1 VNRISERVNTPIST
15 VELERR
21 WAAVRAAMELRGID
35 VLVAQGNNDHM
46 GGYVRWLCDLP
57 ATNGYPL
64 TVVFPRAEAMTVVM
78 HGPIG
83 GDREL
88 PPEGD
93 GVLRGVGRVLTTAS
107 FASAPYTREYDA
119 ELAARG
125 LEPYARAT
133 IGLVGT
139 HQISFATVEHLRRRF
154 PDAIYVE
161 ASDLVDD
168 IKALKSDEEKE
179 LIRATAAIQDVAM
192 EAALGAVEPG
202 RRDSEIAAIAR
213 AACEQLGSEQGVYL
227 CASSPPGEPA
237 PIAPAHLQHRIM
249 REGDVFALL
258 VECNGPGGMFTE
270 LGRSCVVGG
279 PAPPQLAEE
288 LAFAVEAQ
296 RFCVDLLRPGAPAA
310 EVFAEYNAFLGRN
323 GRPEE
328 DRIHC
333 HGQGYDMVERP
344 LLRFDETMVVH
355 EDHNITC
362 HPTYV
367 RGGFLCWVCD
377 NFLAGRDGRFE
388 RIHRFPQEI
397 VAR

>member
-64 TVVFPRAEAMTVVM
+64 TVVFPREDPMTVVM

-83 GDREL
+83 AEREL
-88 PPEGD
+88 PAEGD

-119 ELAARG
+119 ELAARA
-125 LEPYARAT
+125 LEGFARAT

-154 PDAIYVE
+154 PDATYVE

-192 EAALGAVEPG
+192 EAALAAVEPG

-213 AACEQLGSEQGVYL
+213 HACEQLGSEQGVYL

-237 PIAPAHLQHRIM
+237 PIASAHLQHRII
-249 REGDVFALL
+249 REGDVVALL
-258 VECNGPGGMFTE
+258 VESSGPGGMFTE
-270 LGRSCVVGG
+270 LGRSCVVGQ
-279 PAPPQLAEE
+279 APQQLVEE
-288 LAFAVEAQ
+288 FAFAVEAQ
-296 RFCVDLLRPGAPAA
+296 RFCVDLLRTGAGAS
-310 EVFAEYNAFLGRN
+310 EVFAEYNAFLRRN
-323 GRPEE
+323 DRPEE
-328 DRIHC
+328 DRLHS

-344 LLRFDETMVVH
+344 LVRFDETMVLH
-355 EDHNITC
+355 EDHSITC

-377 NFLAGRDGRFE
+377 NFLAVADGRFE
-388 RIHRFPQEI
+388 RIHRFPQTI

>member
-35 VLVAQGNNDHM
+35 VLVAQANNDHM
-46 GGYVRWLCDLP
+46 GGSVRWLCDLP

-64 TVVFPRAEAMTVVM
+64 TVVFPREDAMTVVM
-78 HGPIG
+78 HGPLG
-83 GDREL
+83 GDRT
-88 PPEGD
+88 PGPEGD

-107 FASAPYTREYDA
+107 FASASYTREYDA
-119 ELAARG
+119 ELAARA
-125 LEPYARAT
+125 LEDYARAT

-154 PDAIYVE
+154 PDATYVE
-161 ASDLVDD
+161 ASELVDD

-192 EAALGAVEPG
+192 EAALAAVEPG

-213 AACEQLGSEQGVYL
+213 HACEQLGSEQGVYL

-237 PIAPAHLQHRIM
+237 PIAPAHLQHRII
-249 REGDVFALL
+249 REGDIVALL
-258 VECNGPGGMFTE
+258 IESNGPGGMFTE
-270 LGRSCVVGG
+270 LGRSCVVGA
-279 PAPPQLAEE
+279 PPPPQLVED

-296 RFCVDLLRPGAPAA
+296 RFCVDLLKPGAPASD
-310 EVFAEYNAFLGRN
+310 VFAEYNGFLRRN

-328 DRIHC
+328 DRIHA

-344 LLRFDETMVVH
+344 LIRADETMVVH

-362 HPTYV
+362 HPTWV
-367 RGGFLCWVCD
+367 REGFLCWVCD
-377 NFLAGRDGRFE
+377 NFLAGPDGRFE
-388 RIHRFPQEI
+388 RIHRFPQHV

>member
-1 VNRISERVNTPIST
+1 VNRISERLNTPIST

-64 TVVFPRAEAMTVVM
+64 TVVFPREDAMTVVM
-78 HGPIG
+78 PGPLG
-83 GDREL
+83 GDREV
-88 PPEGD
+88 PAEGD

-107 FASAPYTREYDA
+107 FASAAYTREYDA
-119 ELAARG
+119 ELAARA
-125 LEPYARAT
+125 LDPYARAT

-154 PDAIYVE
+154 PDATYVE
-161 ASDLVDD
+161 ASELVDD

-192 EAALGAVEPG
+192 EAALAAVEPG

-213 AACEQLGSEQGVYL
+213 HACEQLGSEQGVYL

-237 PIAPAHLQHRIM
+237 PIAPAHLQHRII
-249 REGDVFALL
+249 REGDVVALL
-258 VECNGPGGMFTE
+258 IESNGPGGMFTE
-270 LGRSCVVGG
+270 LGRSCVAG

-296 RFCVDLLRPGAPAA
+296 RFCVDLLRPGVPAS
-310 EVFAEYNAFLGRN
+310 EVFAEYNAFLARN

-328 DRIHC
+328 DRVHA

-344 LLRFDETMVVH
+344 LIRSDETMVVH
-355 EDHNITC
+355 EDHNVTC

-377 NFLAGRDGRFE
+377 NFLAGADGRFE
-388 RIHRFPQEI
+388 RIHRFPQQI

>member
-57 ATNGYPL
+57 ATNGYPV
-64 TVVFPRAEAMTVVM
+64 TVVFPREAAMTVVM

-107 FASAPYTREYDA
+107 FASAPYTRRYDA

-133 IGLVGT
+133 IGLVGM

-154 PDAIYVE
+154 PDATYVE

-192 EAALGAVEPG
+192 EAALAAVEPG

-213 AACEQLGSEQGVYL
+213 HACEELGSEQGVYL
-227 CASSPPGEPA
+227 CASSPPGDPA
-237 PIAPAHLQHRIM
+237 PIAPAHLQHRII
-249 REGDVFALL
+249 RAGDVFALL
-258 VECNGPGGMFTE
+258 IASNGPGGMFAE
-270 LGRSCVVGG
+270 LGRSCVVG
-279 PAPPQLAEE
+279 PAPQQLAEE
-288 LAFAVEAQ
+288 FAFAVEAQ
-296 RFCVDLLRPGAPAA
+296 RFGVDLLRPGVPASQ
-310 EVFAEYNAFLGRN
+310 VFAEYNDFLRGN
-323 GRPEE
+323 GRAQEE
-328 DRIHC
+328 RLHS

-344 LLRFDETMVVH
+344 LVRSDETMVVH
-355 EDHNITC
+355 EDHSISC

-367 RGGFLCWVCD
+367 GGGFLCWVCD
-377 NFLAGRDGRFE
+377 SFLAVDGRFE
-388 RIHRFPQEI
+388 RIHRFPQRI
-397 VAR
+397 VER

>member
-1 VNRISERVNTPIST
+1 VNRISERLNTPIST

-64 TVVFPRAEAMTVVM
+64 TVVFPREDAMTVVM
-78 HGPIG
+78 HGPLG
-83 GDREL
+83 GDREV
-88 PPEGD
+88 PAEGD

-107 FASAPYTREYDA
+107 FASAAYTREYDA
-119 ELAARG
+119 ELAARA
-125 LEPYARAT
+125 LDPYARAT

-154 PDAIYVE
+154 PDATYVE
-161 ASDLVDD
+161 ASELVDD

-192 EAALGAVEPG
+192 EAALAAVEPG

-213 AACEQLGSEQGVYL
+213 HACEQLGSEQGVYL

-237 PIAPAHLQHRIM
+237 PIAPAHLQHRII
-249 REGDVFALL
+249 REGDVVALL
-258 VECNGPGGMFTE
+258 IESNGPGGMFTE
-270 LGRSCVVGG
+270 LGRSCVAG

-288 LAFAVEAQ
+288 LACAVEAQ
-296 RFCVDLLRPGAPAA
+296 RFCVDLLRPGVPAS
-310 EVFAEYNAFLGRN
+310 EVFAEYNAFLARN

-328 DRIHC
+328 DRVHA

-344 LLRFDETMVVH
+344 LIRSDETMVVH
-355 EDHNITC
+355 EDHNVTC

-377 NFLAGRDGRFE
+377 NFLAGADGRFE
-388 RIHRFPQEI
+388 RIHRFPQQI

>member
-57 ATNGYPL
+57 ATSGYPL
-64 TVVFPRAEAMTVVM
+64 TVVFPRDEAMTVVM

-88 PPEGD
+88 PPDGD

-107 FASAPYTREYDA
+107 FASAPYTRDYDA

-154 PDAIYVE
+154 PDATYVE

-192 EAALGAVEPG
+192 EAALAAVEPG

-213 AACEQLGSEQGVYL
+213 HACEELGSEQGVYL

-237 PIAPAHLQHRIM
+237 APAPAHLQHRII
-249 REGDVFALL
+249 REGDVFAML
-258 VECNGPGGMFTE
+258 VESNGPGGMFTE
-270 LGRSCVVGG
+270 LGRSCVVG
-279 PAPPQLAEE
+279 PAPQQLAEE
-288 LAFAVEAQ
+288 FAFAVEAQ
-296 RFCVDLLRPGAPAA
+296 RLCVDLLRPGVPAS
-310 EVFAEYNAFLGRN
+310 EVFAEYNAFLRGN

-328 DRIHC
+328 QRLHS

-344 LLRFDETMVVH
+344 LVRSDETIVVH
-355 EDHNITC
+355 EDHSISC

-377 NFLAGRDGRFE
+377 NFLAAADGGFE
-388 RIHRFPQEI
+388 RIHRFPQRI
-397 VAR
+397 VER

>member
-35 VLVAQGNNDHM
+35 VLLAQANNDHM

-64 TVVFPRAEAMTVVM
+64 TVVFPREDAMTVVM
-78 HGPIG
+78 HGPLG
-83 GDREL
+83 GDRAL

-93 GVLRGVGRVLTTAS
+93 GVLRGAGRVLTTAS

-119 ELAARG
+119 ELAARA
-125 LEPYARAT
+125 LEPFARAT

-139 HQISFATVEHLRRRF
+139 HQISFATVDHLRHRL
-154 PDAIYVE
+154 PDATYVE
-161 ASDLVDD
+161 ASELVDD

-192 EAALGAVEPG
+192 EAALAAVEPG

-213 AACEQLGSEQGVYL
+213 HACEQLGSEQGVYL

-237 PIAPAHLQHRIM
+237 PLAPAHLQHRIL
-249 REGDVFALL
+249 REGDVVALL
-258 VECNGPGGMFTE
+258 IESSGPGGMFTE
-270 LGRSCVVGG
+270 LGRSCVVGVAV
-279 PAPPQLAEE
+279 PQQLAEE

-296 RFCVDLLRPGAPAA
+296 RFSVDLLRPGVPAS
-310 EVFAEYNAFLGRN
+310 EVFAEYNAFLVRN

-328 DRIHC
+328 DRIHS

-344 LLRFDETMVVH
+344 LVRSDETMVVH
-355 EDHNITC
+355 EDHSLVC
-362 HPTYV
+362 HPTWV
-367 RGGFLCWVCD
+367 RGGFLCWLCD
-377 NFLAGRDGRFE
+377 NFLADADGRFE
-388 RIHRFPQEI
+388 RIHRFPQQI
-397 VAR
+397 VAG